1 MSPRSAVTDRVAA
14 VTAHRGDSQNFR
26 ENTLPAIRSA
36 IESGADYVEV
46 DVRVTRDGQVVLLHD
61 ASLVRLWGTDAV
73 ISDLTYAQVAALGS
87 GDIRIPLLREI
98 LPLFAGIPSMLL
110 IDMDEEAPAAP
121 AAEVVRESGVD
132 VAWCGSLAGMRR
144 IRCLDMQAS
153 IWLPWNRRESPPLEL
168 INELRPDY
176 VNSEYVVLSRTFVD
190 DVHTMGLRVACWTV
204 DSAAVMRWVLEL
216 GVDSVTSNR
225 LALLAETVHEV
236 PGSRVAAPTSAP
248 LSAHVLREASEIA
261 RELAEWAQE
270 YSRSADRGT
279 ISTKANPGDLVTEVD
294 VAVERHVR
302 ARIAAKF
309 PGHNFVGEEMGGEA
323 QAGVPCWYL
332 DPVDGTTNYA
342 NLIPWTSFS
351 LALAV
356 DHVPYVAVVSEPW
369 RGDLFEAVAGHG
381 ARLNGAALSLP
392 SAGDETLTLAG
403 RVVHTELAG
412 HRPWPGM
419 IDLLAALGER
429 FSIMRVM
436 GSATLT
442 IVGIAAGRGAA
453 SVIGQFSAVDHLAGT
468 LIVQEAGGV
477 VLDEDGIPNAF
488 PRSGG
493 IVAAAPAAAS
503 EVYRI
508 WRAACAAA
516 AMRGGESTT

>member
-1 MSPRSAVTDRVAA
+1 MSARDATAQRVAA

-26 ENTLPAIRSA
+26 ENTLAAIRSA
-36 IESGADYVEV
+36 IAAGADYVEV
-46 DVRVTRDGQVVLLHD
+46 DVRVTSDGQVVLLHD
-61 ASLVRLWGTDAV
+61 ASLLRLWGREAA
-73 ISDLTYAQVAALGS
+73 ISDLTYEQVTALGA
-87 GDIRIPLLREI
+87 GDLRIPLLRDA
-98 LPLFAGIPSMLL
+98 LQLFEDSAALLL

-121 AAEVVRESGVD
+121 AFEVVRVSGVD

-144 IRCLDMQAS
+144 IRSLDAQAH
-153 IWLPWNRRESPPLEL
+153 IWLPWDRREAPPLEL
-168 INELRPDY
+168 IDELRPDF
-176 VNSEYVVLSRTFVD
+176 VNAEYVVLSRKLVD
-190 DVHTMGLRVACWTV
+190 DIHALGLRVACWTV
-204 DSAAVMRWVLEL
+204 DSAAVMRWVLAL

-225 LALLAETVHEV
+225 LALLAETVHEAV
-236 PGSRVAAPTSAP
+236 GPEEAPIPFSAEE
-248 LSAHVLREASEIA
+248 LREASAIA
-261 RELAEWAQE
+261 RELAIWAQE
-270 YSRSADRGT
+270 YSRSADKGT

-294 VAVERHVR
+294 IAVERHVR
-302 ARIAAKF
+302 ERIAAIF
-309 PGHNFVGEEMGGEA
+309 PSHNFVGEEMGGEA

-369 RGDLFEAVAGHG
+369 RGDLFEAVAGQG

-392 SAGDETLTLAG
+392 RPEKGPLSLAG

-412 HRPWPGM
+412 HLPWPGM
-419 IDLLAALGER
+419 IELLTALGER

-442 IVGIAAGRGAA
+442 VVGIAAGRGAA

-488 PRSGG
+488 PRRGG
-493 IVAAAPAAAS
+493 ILVAAPEAAM
-503 EVYRI
+503 EVYGL
-508 WRAACAAA
+508 WRAAVRA
-516 AMRGGESTT
+516 S

>member
-1 MSPRSAVTDRVAA
+1 MSAPSAAAQRVAA

-26 ENTLPAIRSA
+26 ENTLAAIRSA
-36 IESGADYVEV
+36 IAAGADYVEV

-61 ASLVRLWGTDAV
+61 ASLLRLWGFDAA
-73 ISDLTYAQVAALGS
+73 ISDLTYAQVALLG
-87 GDIRIPLLREI
+87 GDDLRVPLLRDA
-98 LPLFAGIPSMLL
+98 LKLFEDSPALLL

-121 AAEVVRESGVD
+121 AFDVVRESGLD

-144 IRCLDMQAS
+144 IRSLDAAAS
-153 IWLPWNRRESPPLEL
+153 IWLPWDRREAPPLEL
-168 INELRPDY
+168 IDELRPDF
-176 VNSEYVVLSRTFVD
+176 VNAEYVVLSRKLVD
-190 DVHTMGLRVACWTV
+190 DIHALGLRVACWTV
-204 DSAAVMRWVLEL
+204 DSAAIMRWVLAL

-225 LALLAETVHEV
+225 LALLAETVRETV
-236 PGSRVAAPTSAP
+236 GPEPAAFSAV
-248 LSAHVLREASEIA
+248 SAFSADELREASAIA
-261 RELAEWAQE
+261 RELAIWAQD
-270 YSRSADRGT
+270 YSRSADKGT

-294 VAVERHVR
+294 VAVEAHVR

-369 RGDLFEAVAGHG
+369 RGDLFEAVAGQG
-381 ARLNGAALSLP
+381 ARLNGAALALP
-392 SAGDETLTLAG
+392 RAGEGPLSLAG
-403 RVVHTELAG
+403 RVVNTELAG
-412 HRPWPGM
+412 HLPWPGM
-419 IDLLAALGER
+419 IELLTVLGER

-442 IVGIAAGRGAA
+442 VVGIAAGRGAA

-488 PRSGG
+488 PRRGG
-493 IVAAAPAAAS
+493 IVVAAPEAAT
-503 EVYRI
+503 EVYGL
-508 WRAACAAA
+508 WRAAVRA
-516 AMRGGESTT
+516 S

>member
-1 MSPRSAVTDRVAA
+1 MSAPSAAAQRVAA

-26 ENTLPAIRSA
+26 ENTLAAIRSA
-36 IESGADYVEV
+36 IAAGADYVEV

-61 ASLVRLWGTDAV
+61 ASLLRLWGFDAA
-73 ISDLTYAQVAALGS
+73 ISDLTYAQVALLG
-87 GDIRIPLLREI
+87 GDDLRVPLLRDA
-98 LPLFAGIPSMLL
+98 LKLFEDSPALLL

-121 AAEVVRESGVD
+121 AFDVVRESGLD

-144 IRCLDMQAS
+144 IRSLDAAAS
-153 IWLPWNRRESPPLEL
+153 IWLPWDRREAPPLEL
-168 INELRPDY
+168 LDELRPDF
-176 VNSEYVVLSRTFVD
+176 VNAEYVVLSQKLVD
-190 DVHTMGLRVACWTV
+190 DIHALGLRVACWTI
-204 DSAAVMRWVLEL
+204 DSAAIMRWVLAL

-225 LALLAETVHEV
+225 LALLAETVREAV
-236 PGSRVAAPTSAP
+236 GPEPAAFSAV
-248 LSAHVLREASEIA
+248 SAFSADELREASAIA
-261 RELAEWAQE
+261 RELAIWAQD
-270 YSRSADRGT
+270 YSRSADKGT

-294 VAVERHVR
+294 VAVEAHVR

-369 RGDLFEAVAGHG
+369 RGDLFEAVAGQG
-381 ARLNGAALSLP
+381 ARLNGAALALP
-392 SAGDETLTLAG
+392 RAGEGPLSLAG
-403 RVVHTELAG
+403 RVVNTELAG
-412 HRPWPGM
+412 HLPWPGM
-419 IDLLAALGER
+419 IELLTALGER

-442 IVGIAAGRGAA
+442 VVGIAAGRGAA

-488 PRSGG
+488 PRRGG
-493 IVAAAPAAAS
+493 IVVAAPEAAT
-503 EVYRI
+503 EVYGL
-508 WRAACAAA
+508 WRAAVRA
-516 AMRGGESTT
+516 S

>member
-1 MSPRSAVTDRVAA
+1 MSAPSAAAQRVAA

-26 ENTLPAIRSA
+26 ENTLAAIRSA
-36 IESGADYVEV
+36 IAAGADYVEV

-61 ASLVRLWGTDAV
+61 ASLVRLWGFDAA
-73 ISDLTYAQVAALGS
+73 ISDLTYAQVALLG
-87 GDIRIPLLREI
+87 GDDLRVPLLRDA
-98 LPLFAGIPSMLL
+98 LKLFEDFPTLLL

-121 AAEVVRESGVD
+121 AFEVVRESGLD

-144 IRCLDMQAS
+144 IRSLDAQAR
-153 IWLPWNRRESPPLEL
+153 IWLPWDRREVPPLEL
-168 INELRPDY
+168 IDELRPEF
-176 VNSEYVVLSRTFVD
+176 VNAEYVVLSRKLVD
-190 DVHTMGLRVACWTV
+190 DIHALGLGVACWTV
-204 DSAAVMRWVLEL
+204 DSAAIMRWVLAL

-225 LALLAETVHEV
+225 LALLAETVREAV
-236 PGSRVAAPTSAP
+236 GPEPAAFSAV
-248 LSAHVLREASEIA
+248 SAFSADELREASAIA
-261 RELAEWAQE
+261 RELAIWAQD

-302 ARIAAKF
+302 ARIAATF
-309 PGHNFVGEEMGGEA
+309 PSHNFVGEEMGGEA

-369 RGDLFEAVAGHG
+369 RGDLFEAVAGQG
-381 ARLNGAALSLP
+381 ARLNGAALALP
-392 SAGDETLTLAG
+392 RAGEGPLSLAG

-412 HRPWPGM
+412 HLPWPGM
-419 IDLLAALGER
+419 IELLTALGER

-442 IVGIAAGRGAA
+442 VVGIAAGRGAA

-488 PRSGG
+488 PQHGG
-493 IVAAAPAAAS
+493 ILVAAPEAAT
-503 EVYRI
+503 EVYGL
-508 WRAACAAA
+508 WRAAVGA
-516 AMRGGESTT
+516 R

>member
-1 MSPRSAVTDRVAA
+1 MSAPSAAAQRVAA

-26 ENTLPAIRSA
+26 ENTLAAIRSA
-36 IESGADYVEV
+36 IAAGADYVEV

-61 ASLVRLWGTDAV
+61 ASLLRLWGFDAA
-73 ISDLTYAQVAALGS
+73 ISDLTYAQVALLG
-87 GDIRIPLLREI
+87 GDDLRVPLLRDA
-98 LPLFAGIPSMLL
+98 LKLFEDSPALLL

-121 AAEVVRESGVD
+121 AFDVVRESRLD

-144 IRCLDMQAS
+144 IRSLDAAAS
-153 IWLPWNRRESPPLEL
+153 IWLPWDRREAPPLEL
-168 INELRPDY
+168 IDELRPDF
-176 VNSEYVVLSRTFVD
+176 VNAEYVVLSRKLVD
-190 DVHTMGLRVACWTV
+190 DIHALGLRVACWTV
-204 DSAAVMRWVLEL
+204 DSAAIMRWVLAL

-225 LALLAETVHEV
+225 LALLAETVREAV
-236 PGSRVAAPTSAP
+236 GPEPAAFSAV
-248 LSAHVLREASEIA
+248 SAFSADELREASAIA
-261 RELAEWAQE
+261 RELAIWAQD
-270 YSRSADRGT
+270 YSRSADKGT

-294 VAVERHVR
+294 VAVEAHVR

-369 RGDLFEAVAGHG
+369 RGDLFEAVAGQG
-381 ARLNGAALSLP
+381 ARLNGAALALP
-392 SAGDETLTLAG
+392 RAGEGPLSLAG
-403 RVVHTELAG
+403 RVVNTELAG
-412 HRPWPGM
+412 HLPWPGM
-419 IDLLAALGER
+419 IELLTALGER

-442 IVGIAAGRGAA
+442 VVGIAAGRGAA

-488 PRSGG
+488 PRRGG
-493 IVAAAPAAAS
+493 IVVAAPEAAT
-503 EVYRI
+503 EVYGL
-508 WRAACAAA
+508 WRAAVRA
-516 AMRGGESTT
+516 S

>member
-1 MSPRSAVTDRVAA
+1 MSARSAAAERVAA

-26 ENTLPAIRSA
+26 ENTLAAIRSA
-36 IESGADYVEV
+36 IAAGADYVEV

-61 ASLVRLWGTDAV
+61 ASLLRLWGFDAA
-73 ISDLTYAQVAALGS
+73 ISDLTYAQVALLG
-87 GDIRIPLLREI
+87 GDDLRVPLLRDA
-98 LPLFAGIPSMLL
+98 LKLFEKSPALLL

-121 AAEVVRESGVD
+121 ACEVVRESGLD

-144 IRCLDMQAS
+144 IRSLDAAAR
-153 IWLPWNRRESPPLEL
+153 IWLPWDRREAPPLEL
-168 INELRPDY
+168 IEELRPDF
-176 VNSEYVVLSRTFVD
+176 VNVEYVVLSRKLVD
-190 DVHTMGLRVACWTV
+190 DIHARGLRVACWTV
-204 DSAAVMRWVLEL
+204 DSAAVMRWVLAL

-225 LALLAETVHEV
+225 LALLTETVREAAETQE
-236 PGSRVAAPTSAP
+236 PTPAP
-248 LSAHVLREASEIA
+248 LSADQLREASAVA
-261 RELAEWAQE
+261 RELGIWAQD
-270 YSRSADRGT
+270 YSRSADKGT

-302 ARIAAKF
+302 ERIAAAF
-309 PGHNFVGEEMGGEA
+309 PSHNFVGEEMGGEA

-369 RGDLFEAVAGHG
+369 RGDLFEAVAGQG
-381 ARLNGAALSLP
+381 ARLNGEALILPRAGALS
-392 SAGDETLTLAG
+392 LAG

-412 HRPWPGM
+412 HLPWPGM
-419 IDLLAALGER
+419 IELLTALGER
-429 FSIMRVM
+429 FSIMRMM

-442 IVGIAAGRGAA
+442 VVGIAAGRGAA

-488 PRSGG
+488 PRRGG
-493 IVAAAPAAAS
+493 IVVAAPEAAT
-503 EVYRI
+503 EVYGL
-508 WRAACAAA
+508 WRAACVAAELA
-516 AMRGGESTT
+516 SAS

>member
-1 MSPRSAVTDRVAA
+1 MSAPSAAAQRVAA

-26 ENTLPAIRSA
+26 ENTLAAIRSA
-36 IESGADYVEV
+36 IAAGADYVEV

-61 ASLVRLWGTDAV
+61 ASLLRLWGFDAA
-73 ISDLTYAQVAALGS
+73 ISDLTYAQVALLG
-87 GDIRIPLLREI
+87 GDDLRVPLLRDA
-98 LPLFAGIPSMLL
+98 LKLFEDSPALLL

-121 AAEVVRESGVD
+121 AFDVVRESGLD

-144 IRCLDMQAS
+144 IRSLDAAAS
-153 IWLPWNRRESPPLEL
+153 IWLPWDRREAPPLEL
-168 INELRPDY
+168 LDELRPDF
-176 VNSEYVVLSRTFVD
+176 VNAEYVVLSRKLVD
-190 DVHTMGLRVACWTV
+190 DIHALGLRVACWTV
-204 DSAAVMRWVLEL
+204 DSAAIMRWVLAL

-225 LALLAETVHEV
+225 LALLAETVREAV
-236 PGSRVAAPTSAP
+236 GPEPAAFSAV
-248 LSAHVLREASEIA
+248 SAFSADELREASAIA
-261 RELAEWAQE
+261 RELAIWAQD
-270 YSRSADRGT
+270 YSRSADKGT

-294 VAVERHVR
+294 VAVEAHVR

-369 RGDLFEAVAGHG
+369 RGDLFEAVAGQG
-381 ARLNGAALSLP
+381 ARLNGAALALP
-392 SAGDETLTLAG
+392 RAGEGPLSLAG
-403 RVVHTELAG
+403 RVVNTELAG
-412 HRPWPGM
+412 HLPWPGM
-419 IDLLAALGER
+419 IELLTALGER

-442 IVGIAAGRGAA
+442 VVGIAAGRGAA

-488 PRSGG
+488 PRRGG
-493 IVAAAPAAAS
+493 IVVAAPEAAT
-503 EVYRI
+503 EVYGL
-508 WRAACAAA
+508 WRAAVRA
-516 AMRGGESTT
+516 S

>member
-1 MSPRSAVTDRVAA
+1 MSAPSAAAQRVAA

-26 ENTLPAIRSA
+26 ENTLAAIRSA
-36 IESGADYVEV
+36 IAAGADYVEV

-61 ASLVRLWGTDAV
+61 ASLLRLWGFDAA
-73 ISDLTYAQVAALGS
+73 ISDLTYAQVALLG
-87 GDIRIPLLREI
+87 GDDLRVPLLRDA
-98 LPLFAGIPSMLL
+98 LKLFEDSPALLL

-121 AAEVVRESGVD
+121 AFDVVRESGLD

-144 IRCLDMQAS
+144 IRSLDAAAS
-153 IWLPWNRRESPPLEL
+153 IWLPWDRREAPPLEL
-168 INELRPDY
+168 IDELRPDF
-176 VNSEYVVLSRTFVD
+176 VNAEYVVLSRKLVD
-190 DVHTMGLRVACWTV
+190 DIHALGLRVACWTV
-204 DSAAVMRWVLEL
+204 DSAAIMRWVLAL

-225 LALLAETVHEV
+225 LALLAETVREAV
-236 PGSRVAAPTSAP
+236 GPEPAAFSAV
-248 LSAHVLREASEIA
+248 SAFSADELREASAIA
-261 RELAEWAQE
+261 RELAIWAQD
-270 YSRSADRGT
+270 YSRSADKGT

-294 VAVERHVR
+294 VAVEAHVR

-369 RGDLFEAVAGHG
+369 RGDLFEAVAGQG
-381 ARLNGAALSLP
+381 ARLNGAALALP
-392 SAGDETLTLAG
+392 RAGEGPLSLAG

-412 HRPWPGM
+412 HLPWPGM
-419 IDLLAALGER
+419 IELLTALGER

-442 IVGIAAGRGAA
+442 VVGIAAGRGAA

-488 PRSGG
+488 PRRGG
-493 IVAAAPAAAS
+493 IVVAAPEAAT
-503 EVYRI
+503 EVYGL
-508 WRAACAAA
+508 WRAAVRA
-516 AMRGGESTT
+516 S

>member
-1 MSPRSAVTDRVAA
+1 MSAPSAAAQRVAA

-26 ENTLPAIRSA
+26 ENTLAAIRSA
-36 IESGADYVEV
+36 IAAGADYVEV

-61 ASLVRLWGTDAV
+61 ASLLRLWGFDAA
-73 ISDLTYAQVAALGS
+73 ISDLTYAQVALLG
-87 GDIRIPLLREI
+87 GDDLRVPLLRDA
-98 LPLFAGIPSMLL
+98 LKLFEDSPALLL

-121 AAEVVRESGVD
+121 AFDVVRESGLD

-144 IRCLDMQAS
+144 IRSLDAAAS
-153 IWLPWNRRESPPLEL
+153 IWLPWDRREAPPLEL
-168 INELRPDY
+168 LDELRPDF
-176 VNSEYVVLSRTFVD
+176 VNAEYVVLSQKLVD
-190 DVHTMGLRVACWTV
+190 DIHALGLRVACWTV
-204 DSAAVMRWVLEL
+204 DSAAIMRWVLAL

-225 LALLAETVHEV
+225 LALLAETVREAV
-236 PGSRVAAPTSAP
+236 GPEPAAFSAV
-248 LSAHVLREASEIA
+248 SAFSADELREASAIA
-261 RELAEWAQE
+261 RELAIWAQD
-270 YSRSADRGT
+270 YSRSADKGT

-294 VAVERHVR
+294 VAVEAHVR

-369 RGDLFEAVAGHG
+369 RGDLFEAVAGQG
-381 ARLNGAALSLP
+381 ARLNGAALALP
-392 SAGDETLTLAG
+392 RAGEGPLSLAG
-403 RVVHTELAG
+403 RVVNTELAG
-412 HRPWPGM
+412 HLPWPGM
-419 IDLLAALGER
+419 IELLTALGER

-442 IVGIAAGRGAA
+442 VVGIAAGRGAA

-488 PRSGG
+488 PRRGG
-493 IVAAAPAAAS
+493 IVVAAPEAAT
-503 EVYRI
+503 EVYGL
-508 WRAACAAA
+508 WRAAVRA
-516 AMRGGESTT
+516 S

>member
-1 MSPRSAVTDRVAA
+1 MSAPSAAAQRVAA

-26 ENTLPAIRSA
+26 ENTLAAIRSA
-36 IESGADYVEV
+36 IAAGADYVEV

-61 ASLVRLWGTDAV
+61 ASLLRLWGFDAA
-73 ISDLTYAQVAALGS
+73 ISDLTYAQVALLG
-87 GDIRIPLLREI
+87 GDDLRVPLLRDA
-98 LPLFAGIPSMLL
+98 LKLFEDSPALLL

-121 AAEVVRESGVD
+121 AFEVVRESGLD

-144 IRCLDMQAS
+144 IRSLDAAAS
-153 IWLPWNRRESPPLEL
+153 IWLPWDRREAPPLEL
-168 INELRPDY
+168 IDELRPDF
-176 VNSEYVVLSRTFVD
+176 VNAEYVVLSRKLVD
-190 DVHTMGLRVACWTV
+190 DIHALGLRVACWTV
-204 DSAAVMRWVLEL
+204 DSAAIMRWVLAL

-225 LALLAETVHEV
+225 LALLAETVREAV
-236 PGSRVAAPTSAP
+236 GPEPAAFSAV
-248 LSAHVLREASEIA
+248 SAFSADELREASAIA
-261 RELAEWAQE
+261 RELAIWAQD
-270 YSRSADRGT
+270 YSRSADKGT

-294 VAVERHVR
+294 VAVEAHVR

-369 RGDLFEAVAGHG
+369 RGDLFEAVAGQG
-381 ARLNGAALSLP
+381 ARLNGAALALP
-392 SAGDETLTLAG
+392 RAGEGPLSLAG
-403 RVVHTELAG
+403 RVVNTELAG
-412 HRPWPGM
+412 HLPWPGM
-419 IDLLAALGER
+419 IELLTALGER

-442 IVGIAAGRGAA
+442 VVGIAAGRGAA

-488 PRSGG
+488 PRRGG
-493 IVAAAPAAAS
+493 IVVAAPEAAT
-503 EVYRI
+503 EVYGL
-508 WRAACAAA
+508 WRAAVRA
-516 AMRGGESTT
+516 S